1 MKLPRELRPET
12 ATIRSRLV
20 LEVAS
25 ALVSRRDQPLKQAK
39 ILLRLPR
46 GDKEWRVSLFGSST
60 IEGIEAVA
68 RREVDLAITN
78 PAESL
83 SLAFRGKGMFRTP
96 YPVRQI
102 AVVPSSD
109 QCLFGIRTDTGIRHV
124 EEIGEKRLPLR
135 LSLRGEPDHYLHPML
150 DDILATCGFS
160 LADLE
165 SWGGAVKREGRLPY
179 FNGPRF
185 DAFRR
190 GEIDAIFDESVTNW
204 CNEAPTA
211 GMRILSLREETVRK
225 LEAIGYRRSV
235 VRTAD
240 FPNLPEDVLT
250 LDFSGWPIVVHQDA
264 DDTLITQICEALEA
278 RAANIPWQSPGPLP
292 VARMCRDAPD
302 TPQLVPL
309 HPAAER
315 YWRAK
320 GYLD

>member
-20 LEVAS
+20 LEIAS

-39 ILLRLPR
+39 VLLRLPR
-46 GDKEWRVSLFGSST
+46 GDKEWRLSLFGSST
-60 IEGIEAVA
+60 TEGIEAVA

-78 PAESL
+78 PAASL
-83 SLAFRGKGMFRTP
+83 SLAVRGNGMFEAP
-96 YPVRQI
+96 CPVRPI
-102 AVVPSSD
+102 AVIPSSD
-109 QCLFGIRTDTGIRHV
+109 QCLFGVRADYGIRHV
-124 EEIGEKRLPLR
+124 EEIGERRLPLS

-165 SWGGAVKREGRLPY
+165 SWGGSVRREGRLPY

-190 GEIDAIFDESVTNW
+190 REIDAIFDESVSNW

-211 GMRILSLREETVRK
+211 GMQILNLREDTVRK
-225 LEAIGYRRSV
+225 LEGIGYRRSV
-235 VRTAD
+235 VRKVD
-240 FPNLPEDVLT
+240 FPNLPSDVLT

-264 DDTLITQICEALEA
+264 DDALIAQICGALDT
-278 RAANIPWQSPGPLP
+278 RATEIPWQSPGPLP
-292 VARMCRDAPD
+292 IARMCLDAPD
-302 TPQLVPL
+302 TPQLVPM

-315 YWRAK
+315 YWRSK